1 MGLVCGTHVGC
12 MRSRLTHIQGPEVVN
27 EAVRV
32 LQVISDASTEFKLNL
47 STHDFGGAAI
57 DSSGHPLPESTLKAC
72 QEADAIL
79 MGKTFLT
86 G

>member
-1 MGLVCGTHVGC
+1 MGLVCGTHAGC
-12 MRSRLTHIQGPEVVN
+12 MRSRLTHTPGPEVVN

-47 STHDFGGAAI
+47 SPHDFGGAAI